1 VPIFAVA
8 LMKSGPSL
16 LTEPYRKHEHAKM
29 GDRTK
34 FLERAPRSSRISR
47 PVRLAAGHRGSW
59 RVLGVSL
66 RPQAK
71 SS

>member
-1 VPIFAVA
+1 
-8 LMKSGPSL
+8 
-16 LTEPYRKHEHAKM
+16 M

-59 RVLGVSL
+59 RLANYRNAVALPAQGNLAVRAVAGDVQNSL
-66 RPQAK
+66 
-71 SS
+71 